1 MPINTKI
8 KGEFKLDMDR
18 VYNLSAETNVI
29 GSILMESDSICEV
42 IGFLSPEDFYNL
54 KHKIIYKNLKKMY
67 EENLAV
73 DIVTLAEKLG
83 ESLKEVG
90 GISYI
95 TEILN
100 SIVNTA
106 NIKNYGEIVKEKAN
120 NRELLKIF
128 SSSIEKL
135 QRGEDSQEDL
145 ISYAQNSLLSVQD
158 SENKEDGDIEKILYD
173 FMDTLQVR
181 YEKGGDVQGVK
192 SGYKTLDRMLGG
204 FSKED
209 LIILAARP
217 SMGKTAMALNLLLN
231 IASKGQAKTA
241 FFNLEM
247 GTKQIIDRA
256 VALRTKIPLENIKNA
271 SLSEEQWCQVS
282 KEVSGLV
289 NSSIK
294 IYDKIFTLSGI
305 GAECRKLKIKEGLD
319 VVIIDYLQLI
329 ESGERTENRNQ
340 DISKITRRL
349 KLMAKEL
356 DINIVVL
363 SQLSRAPE
371 TRSDH
376 RPMLSDLRESGSIEQ
391 DSDVVM
397 FLYRDEYYHKD
408 SESKGIMEC
417 IVAKNRNGEVGTTR
431 LKWRPE
437 IQSIV

>member
-1 MPINTKI
+1 M
-8 KGEFKLDMDR
+8 DMDR
-18 VYNLSAETNVI
+18 IYNFNAETNVI

-42 IGFLSPEDFYNL
+42 IGFLNPEDFYNL
-54 KHKIIYKNLKKMY
+54 KHKILYKNLKKMY
-67 EENLAV
+67 EENLTV
-73 DIVTLAEKLG
+73 DIVTLSEKLG

-95 TEILN
+95 TDILN
-100 SIVNTA
+100 SIINTV
-106 NIKNYGEIVKEKAN
+106 NIKKYGEIVKEKAN
-120 NRELLKIF
+120 NRALLKIF
-128 SSSIEKL
+128 NSAIGRL
-135 QRGEDSQEDL
+135 QSGDASQEEV
-145 ISYAQNSLLSVQD
+145 INYAQDSLLSIKA
-158 SENKEDGDIEKILYD
+158 SETKEDGEIEKILHD
-173 FMDTLQVR
+173 FMDTLQSR
-181 YEKGGDVQGVK
+181 YEKGGEVHGVK

-231 IASKGQAKTA
+231 TTFKGQAKTA

-256 VALRTKIPLENIKNA
+256 VALRTKIPLDNIKNA
-271 SLSEEQWCQVS
+271 SLSEEQWYQIS
-282 KEVSGLV
+282 KEASILA
-289 NSSIK
+289 NSSMK
-294 IYDKIFTLSGI
+294 IYDKIFTLNGI
-305 GAECRKLKIKEGLD
+305 AAECRKLKIKEGLD

-349 KLMAKEL
+349 KLMAKEI
-356 DINIVVL
+356 DINIIVL

-397 FLYRDEYYHKD
+397 LLYRDDYYHKD

-417 IVAKNRNGEVGTTR
+417 IVAKNRNGEVGTSR
-431 LKWRPE
+431 LKWKPE